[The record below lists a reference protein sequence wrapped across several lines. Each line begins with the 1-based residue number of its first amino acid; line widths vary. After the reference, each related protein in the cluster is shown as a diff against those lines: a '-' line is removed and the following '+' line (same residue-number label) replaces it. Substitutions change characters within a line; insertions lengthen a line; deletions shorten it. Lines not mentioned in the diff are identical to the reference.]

1 MSKREYTLTIH
12 KPDSVDYTKTGSLKE
27 LHPKVQEYLIE
38 VFTSLHNWKM
48 VHAVKISSFFL
59 SKYLELVVDKLP
71 FKKAT
76 VCLFNDEEI
85 ILEPKE

>member
-1 MSKREYTLTIH
+1 MSKRKYILTIH
-12 KPDSVDYTKTGSLKE
+12 KPDSVDYTESGSLKE
-27 LHPKVQEYLIE
+27 LQPKVQEYLVEI
-38 VFTSLHNWKM
+38 FTSLHNQKM

-59 SKYLELVVDKLP
+59 SKYLELIVDKLP

-76 VCLFNDEEI
+76 VRLFNDEEI